1 MAVKMLRAPCAL
13 RGPGKSKVRPDDED
27 GDQGHV
33 VNRAAQQLVL
43 KSVRVLI
50 GRHGKVKGRID

>member
-27 GDQGHV
+27 GGQGHV
-33 VNRAAQQLVL
+33 VHRAAQQLVL

-50 GRHGKVKGRID
+50 GSSWKSEGSD

>member
-1 MAVKMLRAPCAL
+1 MAVKMLRASCAL

-33 VNRAAQQLVL
+33 VHRAAQQLVL

-50 GRHGKVKGRID
+50 GSSWKSEGSD

>member
-1 MAVKMLRAPCAL
+1 MAVKMLRASCAL

-27 GDQGHV
+27 GGQGHV
-33 VNRAAQQLVL
+33 VHRAAQQLVL

-50 GRHGKVKGRID
+50 GSSWKSEGSD

>member
-13 RGPGKSKVRPDDED
+13 RGPGKSKVRPDDEG

-33 VNRAAQQLVL
+33 VHRAAQQLVS
-43 KSVRVLI
+43 KSMRMLI
-50 GRHGKVKGRID
+50 GRDGKAKSRID